1 MRRRGSACTHR
12 WCRVDEVTLAAA
24 ITGAFGLAGIL
35 VNVWGR
41 RLEARVN
48 ERTELDVHAENEL
61 LRAGMR
67 KHVIICPTPA
77 NDLVTL
83 LRETAGQ

>member
-1 MRRRGSACTHR
+1 M
-12 WCRVDEVTLAAA
+12 DEVTLAAA

-35 VNVWGR
+35 VNMWGR
-41 RLEARVN
+41 SLEARVN
-48 ERTELDVHAENEL
+48 ARTDVDLHTENEL

-83 LRETAGQ
+83 LRETAGG